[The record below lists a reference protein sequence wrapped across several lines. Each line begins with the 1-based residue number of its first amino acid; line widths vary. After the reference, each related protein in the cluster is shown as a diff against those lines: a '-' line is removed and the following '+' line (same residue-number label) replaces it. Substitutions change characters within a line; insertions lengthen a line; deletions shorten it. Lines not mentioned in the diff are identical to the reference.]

1 MHLRRGVQQRYQDL
15 QQYSQEDVI
24 LRANQKQVTQIQNGN
39 NSMIIKRRSQH
50 PDNIAAL
57 QISQAYQESNSL
69 PRNPQS
75 SILQQINKY

>member
-1 MHLRRGVQQRYQDL
+1 
-15 QQYSQEDVI
+15 
-24 LRANQKQVTQIQNGN
+24 
-39 NSMIIKRRSQH
+39 MIIKRRSQH

-57 QISQAYQESNSL
+57 QISQAYQESGSL